1 MVTAN
6 IRAILY
12 RGKERLK
19 KMKLEIS
26 REEYARR
33 TNAVLD
39 SMKEKDL
46 DAFVFWNSTSIFYLT
61 GFAFIPTERPMC
73 LVLTKDGQKIMFVP
87 RLEVE
92 HAQETPEVH
101 EVWHYPEYPGEKHPM
116 NVLAGLLSERGLGG
130 GNLGADA
137 DGYGSSQ
144 GYRGPKLSEVLPS
157 AKVVVLRD
165 LVEKLRMIKSREEI
179 ALIRESAKWGNLAHA
194 LLQEYSK
201 PGRTENEISMRAS
214 LEATLMMIKTLGKS
228 YNPLSAGRAG
238 ASAGF
243 RGQIGPNSALPH
255 AITINAVLKPG
266 DVLVTGAGASVA
278 GYGSELERTMF
289 VGEPDSKKRRFFQLM
304 KEVQEVAFENIR
316 PGRKCSEVDA
326 AVRAFYDKHNLWEYW
341 RHHTGHALGLLGHEA
356 PFFDIGDD
364 TVTQP
369 GMVFS
374 VEPGLY
380 VPGLGGF
387 RHSDTVVVTETG
399 IDFITYYPRELEN
412 LICG

>member
-1 MVTAN
+1 
-6 IRAILY
+6 
-12 RGKERLK
+12 
-19 KMKLEIS
+19 MKLCIS
-26 REEYARR
+26 PQEYKRR
-33 TNAVLD
+33 TQAVLD
-39 SMKEKDL
+39 SMKEKEL
-46 DAFVFWNSTSIFYLT
+46 SAFVFWNSTSIFYLT

-73 LVLTKDGQKIMFVP
+73 LILTRDGKKTMFVP

-92 HAQETPEVH
+92 HAQEVPEVSD
-101 EVWHYPEYPGEKHPM
+101 VIYYQEYPAEKHPM
-116 NVLAGLLSERGLGG
+116 KVLAEELEKMGLARTII
-130 GNLGADA
+130 GADA
-137 DGYGSSQ
+137 DGYGSPQ
-144 GYRGPKLSEVLPS
+144 GYRGPRLSEVLPE
-157 AKVVVLRD
+157 AKIKIDRE
-165 LVEKLRMIKSREEI
+165 LVERLRMIKSPEEI
-179 ALIRESAKWGNLAHA
+179 QLIRESARWGNLAHT
-194 LLQEYSK
+194 LLQEYSV

-214 LEATLMMIKTLGKS
+214 LEATMTMIKTLGS
-228 YNPLSAGRAG
+228 LYSPLSTGRAG

-278 GYGSELERTMF
+278 GYNSELERTMF
-289 VGEPDSKKRRFFQLM
+289 VGEPDATKKRFFQLM
-304 KEVQEVAFENIR
+304 KEVQEVAFEAIK
-316 PGRKCSEVDA
+316 PGRKCSDVDK
-326 AVRAFYDKHNLWEYW
+326 AVRDFYDKHNLWEYW

-364 TVTQP
+364 TIIQP

-387 RHSDTVVVTETG
+387 RHSDTIVVTESG
-399 IDFITYYPRELEN
+399 IDFITYYPRELHK

>member
-1 MVTAN
+1 
-6 IRAILY
+6 
-12 RGKERLK
+12 
-19 KMKLEIS
+19 MKLCIS
-26 REEYARR
+26 REEYQRR

-39 SMKEKDL
+39 TMKEKGL
-46 DAFVFWNSTSIFYLT
+46 DAFIFWNSTSIFYLC

-73 LVLTKDGQKIMFVP
+73 MILDKNGKKTMFVP

-92 HAQETPEVH
+92 HAQEISEISSV
-101 EVWHYPEYPGEKHPM
+101 EYYPEYIGTKHPM
-116 NVLAGLLSERGLGG
+116 NILAEVLEKMGLSSAAI
-130 GNLGADA
+130 GADA
-137 DGYGSSQ
+137 DGYGSPQ
-144 GYRGPKLSEVLPS
+144 GYRGPKLSQVLPS
-157 AKVVVLRD
+157 AKIVVMRD
-165 LVEKLRMIKSREEI
+165 LIENLRIIKSEEEI
-179 ALIRESAKWGNLAHA
+179 RLIRESAKWGNLAHA
-194 LLQEYSK
+194 LLQEYSL

-214 LEATLMMIKTLGKS
+214 LEATMTMIKTLGKS
-228 YNPLSAGRAG
+228 YNPLSSRRAG
-238 ASAGF
+238 AHAGF

-266 DVLVTGAGASVA
+266 DVLVTGASSSVA

-289 VGEPDSKKRRFFQLM
+289 VGEPDEEKKRFFKLM
-304 KEVQEVAFENIR
+304 KEVQEIAFDNIR
-316 PGRKCSEVDA
+316 PGRKCSDVDK
-326 AVRAFYDKHNLWEYW
+326 AVRDFYEKNNLWEYW

-364 TVTQP
+364 TVMKP

-399 IDFITYYPRELEN
+399 MDFITYYRRELED